1 MLDVKSIVK
10 IQPLFVKIGVYQW
23 NRKGKITHLR
33 IELTADEYNIQRG
46 FAFRQSQ
53 AYQILSIKNCVG
65 VNKKRAI
72 ADKEK
77 SAVALKLF

>member
-53 AYQILSIKNCVG
+53 AYQILSIKNCIG
-65 VNKKRAI
+65 VNK
-72 ADKEK
+72 DKGENRNK
-77 SAVALKLF
+77 NSVLALKLF